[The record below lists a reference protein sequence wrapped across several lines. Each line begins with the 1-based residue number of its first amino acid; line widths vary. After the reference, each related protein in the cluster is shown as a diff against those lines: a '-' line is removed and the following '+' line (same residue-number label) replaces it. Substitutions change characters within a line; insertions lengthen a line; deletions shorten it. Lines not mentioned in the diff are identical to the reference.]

1 MSAPHVA
8 ILMAVRNGAR
18 HLPAQL
24 DSIAGQEHTNWTLI
38 VSDDG
43 SRDGSSEIISGFAQ
57 RGHRVICLDGPQQG
71 AGANFLSLVRRM
83 QGHVPATSWLAFAD
97 QDDVWLP
104 DRLSRGI
111 AALEGIA
118 GPALYCSRTWITDER
133 LEHRRISLPRP
144 RPLGFRNALVQN
156 VAAGNTILLN
166 PAGARLASAAAPEAG
181 RVIMHDWWIYQ
192 LMSGA
197 GAQLVHDDRPS
208 LLYRQHAGN
217 EIGANDGAGAKLSR
231 LGQLLAG
238 HYRQWNGV
246 NVVALSAS
254 AHRLT
259 PENRA
264 LLAGFA
270 AVRCAPFWRRPG
282 ALWRLGLY
290 RQSPASTAV
299 LWLAA
304 MLGRL

>member
-24 DSIAGQEHTNWTLI
+24 DSIAGQEHTNWTLL

-43 SRDGSSEIISGFAQ
+43 SRDGSSGVISGFAL
-57 RGHRVICLDGPQQG
+57 RGHRVICLDGPRQG

-83 QGHVPATSWLAFAD
+83 QGHVPAKSWLAFAD

-104 DRLSRGI
+104 DRLARGI

-133 LEHRRISLPRP
+133 LEHRRISLPCQ

-166 PAGARLASAAAPEAG
+166 PAGARLANAAAPEAA
-181 RVIMHDWWIYQ
+181 RIVMHDWWIYQ
-192 LMSGA
+192 LLSGA
-197 GAQLVHDDRPS
+197 GARMVHDDRPA
-208 LLYRQHAGN
+208 LLYRQHSGN
-217 EIGANDGAGAKLSR
+217 EIGANDGAGAKLHR
-231 LGQLLAG
+231 IGQLFAG
-238 HYRQWNGV
+238 HYRQWNSV
-246 NVVALSAS
+246 NVAALNAS

-264 LLAGFA
+264 LLSGFTD
-270 AVRCAPFWRRPG
+270 VRRSPLWRRPG

-290 RQSPASTAV
+290 RQSRASTAA